1 MRKIILI
8 FILFLVQVIPAM
20 AQDATVLVQKVRDKL
35 SRVKDYR
42 AEAVMTTEIPFLK
55 IPSSPVTVYF
65 KDPDKF
71 RILQKNGISIT
82 PRGGMEVNLSMLV
95 DLGRST
101 IIDAGVS
108 VIQNISH
115 RVVKILPQEENSKT
129 VISTLYIDPKELL
142 VRRAVTTTK
151 DNGTFEIEMKYGRYS
166 GWGLPD
172 AVTFLFSTK
181 DYQLPKGIAFDY
193 DSKAEN
199 KKRPAGTTTTGTI
212 RLDYATYLIN
222 KGVADSVFKK

>member
-1 MRKIILI
+1 MRQILLI
-8 FILFLVQVIPAM
+8 CVFFLVQSMPTV
-20 AQDATVLVQKVRDKL
+20 AQDATLLVQQVREKL

-42 AEAVMTTEIPFLK
+42 AEAVMTTDISFLK

-82 PRGGMEVNLSMLV
+82 PRGGLEVNLSTLI
-95 DLGRST
+95 DLGKST
-101 IIDAGVS
+101 VLDAGVS
-108 VIQNISH
+108 VIQNITH
-115 RVVKILPQEENSKT
+115 RVVKILPQEEKSKT

-142 VRRAVTTTK
+142 VRKAVTTTK
-151 DNGTFEIEMKYGRYS
+151 DNGTFELEMKYGRYS

-193 DSKAEN
+193 ESKADN
-199 KKRPAGTTTTGTI
+199 KKRPAGTTTTGAI
-212 RLDYATYLIN
+212 RLDYSTYLIN